1 MQQVPLAP
9 MPPFVSLKPSGGY
22 LPLEDYGL
30 IGDCA
35 SAALV
40 GRDGAVSWLCL
51 PHFDNEAAF
60 CHLLDRDRGGAFVIA
75 PEGLAESRQAYV
87 PDSGILVT
95 EMRGPTGTV
104 RVTDGMTFKQGAD
117 LTEGTPVAREELIR
131 SAVVLEG
138 NVRLNVELLL
148 RGGATFERR
157 ASGWH
162 IRCATRPDLNLQLD
176 VDRQLAGERTVYDL
190 KAGDR
195 LTLTLRWGSAVHRYR
210 PYSPEE
216 VLGSTVQVW
225 HKWLGDDFSYNGAQ
239 QTLVRRSAIT
249 LKLLD
254 YAGSGAILA
263 APTTSLPESIGG
275 VRNWDYRYA
284 WVRDAAFSVYA
295 LRRIGLTREASAF
308 LAWVLEVIDR
318 QDWPR
323 VLYTVHGELPPPER
337 EDPELAGYRDSR
349 PVRWGNNAIEQRQH
363 DVFGEILDCAFQWGR
378 EATIDEHLW
387 RRLAHFIR
395 SAARQ
400 WREPDRGIWEVRTP
414 GRPYTYSAALCQVA
428 LDRGARLA
436 EQFGLPG
443 EIEAWRAEA
452 ATIREAILQDAW
464 DPEQN
469 ALTESLGGGSLD
481 ASVLALPMRRVIRAE
496 HPRMKAT
503 VDAIV
508 RHLGAGQ
515 GLLYRYNPDESPDG
529 LPGHEGAFLL
539 CSFWLVDNLTK
550 QGRIDEAHEL
560 YRSLCSRANHLG
572 LLPEQIDPAT
582 GDFLGNYPQAFS
594 HVGVISSG
602 VALARQEQ
610 VLSAGSQANRK
621 S

>member
-1 MQQVPLAP
+1 M
-9 MPPFVSLKPSGGY
+9 
-22 LPLEDYGL
+22 EDHGL

-40 GRDGAVSWLCL
+40 SRAGAVSWLCL
-51 PHFDNEAAF
+51 PHFDDRAVF
-60 CHLLDRDRGGAFVIA
+60 CRLLDRERGGAFVIA
-75 PEGLAESRQAYV
+75 PEGLAESRQAYIA
-87 PDSGILVT
+87 DSAILVT

-104 RVTDGMTFKQGAD
+104 RVTDGMPFKHGAD

-131 SAVVLEG
+131 SVVVVDG
-138 NVRLNVELLL
+138 TVRLNVQLQP
-148 RGGATFERR
+148 RGGAAFERR
-157 ASGWH
+157 AGGWH
-162 IRCATRPDLNLQLD
+162 IRCATRPEMDLQLD
-176 VDRQLAGERTVYDL
+176 VDGEFAGERTVLDL
-190 KAGDR
+190 KEGDR
-195 LTLTLRWGSAVHRYR
+195 LTFTLRWGSATHRYR

-216 VLGSTVQVW
+216 VLSATVQVW
-225 HKWLGDDFSYNGAQ
+225 QQWLGCCFAYAGPQEA
-239 QTLVRRSAIT
+239 LVRRSAIT

-254 YAGSGAILA
+254 YAGSGAIIA
-263 APTTSLPESIGG
+263 APTSSLPESIGG

-323 VLYTVHGELPPPER
+323 VLYTLHGELPPLEE
-337 EDPELAGYRDSR
+337 EDPGLAGYRDSR

-363 DVFGEILDCAFQWGR
+363 DVFGEILDCAYQWGR
-378 EATIDEHLW
+378 QETIDEQLW
-387 RRLAHFIR
+387 DRLCQFIR
-395 SAARQ
+395 GAAEH
-400 WREPDRGIWEVRTP
+400 WLTPDRGIWEVRTP
-414 GRPYTYSAALCQVA
+414 GRPFTYSAALCQVA

-436 EQFGLPG
+436 ARFGLPG
-443 EIEAWRAEA
+443 EIDAWRAEA
-452 ATIREAILQDAW
+452 ERIQNAILHEAW
-464 DPEQN
+464 DPKQN
-469 ALTESLGGGSLD
+469 ALTEALGGGSLD
-481 ASVLALPMRRVIRAE
+481 ASVLALPMRRVIPAE

-508 RHLGAGQ
+508 RQLGAGH

-550 QGRIDEAHEL
+550 QGRIEEAHEL
-560 YRSLCSRANHLG
+560 YSSLCGRANHLG
-572 LLPEQIDPAT
+572 LLPEQIDPTT
-582 GDFLGNYPQAFS
+582 GAFLGNYPQAFS

-602 VALARQEQ
+602 VTLARQ
-610 VLSAGSQANRK
+610 
-621 S
+621 